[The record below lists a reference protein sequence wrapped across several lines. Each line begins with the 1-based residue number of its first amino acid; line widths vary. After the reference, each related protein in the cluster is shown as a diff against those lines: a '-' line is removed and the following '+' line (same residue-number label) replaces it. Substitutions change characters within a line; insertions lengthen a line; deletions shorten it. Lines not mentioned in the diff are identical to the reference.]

1 MSNASRPLTV
11 RRHPTIRHLWQVLR
25 DDHDV
30 ALAHAPSRAEAELIA
45 QGIAHREGIDV
56 LVDDGPDRRTA

>member
-1 MSNASRPLTV
+1 MSNTSPRLIV
-11 RRHPTIRHLWQVLR
+11 RRHPSVGHLWQVLR
-25 DDHDV
+25 DGHDV

-45 QGIAHREGIDV
+45 EGIAHREGIDV